1 MGDHHD
7 HDDYNPVR
15 ADDSESIVLLD
26 TVNAFFSMYHQSLR
40 RFNRAHHRE
49 RGSTV
54 DADDAH
60 GLSALKSAF
69 EATFLR
75 GIRNILNRTGADS
88 RDLVFAIDCQ
98 RRNVW
103 RHDLL
108 TDRETNQSRYK
119 ATRPQRSD
127 AGIPAVL
134 RFLYDDLL
142 PRALPG
148 RRVGAPRAE
157 ADDVIAV
164 IARLVNA
171 RAPDRRV
178 YVVSDDS
185 DFVQL
190 LDHPSTELLNQR
202 LNRMRTKYPRP
213 AREYLAMK
221 IYMGDRIDNI
231 QGAFPRVGPKTADAL
246 VRDPALLAAKIE
258 RYGRRNLERNRR
270 LICFDYIPDDIRSR
284 IIERAL
290 LLRPKP
296 PRPRPRP
303 GVTRSVGT
311 ATTAATAVTATAAD
325 GSPPEPSPSSSSTTS
340 SPSSYRGSPLLRRRS
355 VVSPSPAVT
364 INTTTTTTTTA
375 APAPAILT

>member
-1 MGDHHD
+1 MANDCSAVTTTAATAATAAPAGPTN
-7 HDDYNPVR
+7 YCPIT

-40 RFNRAHHRE
+40 RFNRARHRE

-54 DADDAH
+54 ADDDVNGMA
-60 GLSALKSAF
+60 ALKSEF

-75 GIRNILNRTGADS
+75 GIRNILNRTGANS

-98 RRNVW
+98 RRDVW

-108 TDRETNQSRYK
+108 WDRAENRSRYK
-119 ATRPQRSD
+119 STRPQRHD

-148 RRVGAPRAE
+148 RRVGVPRAE

-171 RAPDRRV
+171 RAPRRRV

-231 QGAFPRVGPKTADAL
+231 GGAFPRVGPKTADAL
-246 VRDPALLAAKIE
+246 VRDPALLAAKIA
-258 RYGRRNLERNRR
+258 RYGRATLDRNRR
-270 LICFDYIPDDIRSR
+270 LICFDCIPDDIRSR
-284 IIERAL
+284 IVECAL
-290 LLRPKP
+290 LLRPAP
-296 PRPRPRP
+296 PVP
-303 GVTRSVGT
+303 S
-311 ATTAATAVTATAAD
+311 ATPAE
-325 GSPPEPSPSSSSTTS
+325 PE
-340 SPSSYRGSPLLRRRS
+340 
-355 VVSPSPAVT
+355 
-364 INTTTTTTTTA
+364 
-375 APAPAILT
+375 